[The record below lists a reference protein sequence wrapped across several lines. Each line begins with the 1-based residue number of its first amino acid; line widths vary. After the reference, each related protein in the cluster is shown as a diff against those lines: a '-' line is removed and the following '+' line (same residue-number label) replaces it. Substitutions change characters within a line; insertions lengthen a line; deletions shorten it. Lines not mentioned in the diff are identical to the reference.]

1 MHRGAEAHGAVGIPS
16 LAAPK
21 QHPGAALGVPGTG
34 LGLSAPRQV
43 GSQARELL
51 GPEVAAPRGA
61 LLPHGPKNLLHH
73 GAPASSW
80 PAAGR
85 FI

>member
-1 MHRGAEAHGAVGIPS
+1 MELWGSPAWQPQSSTQELS
-16 LAAPK
+16 W
-21 QHPGAALGVPGTG
+21 GVPGTSV
-34 LGLSAPRQV
+34 GLSAPRQV

-51 GPEVAAPRGA
+51 GPGVAAPRGA

-73 GAPASSW
+73 GASASSW